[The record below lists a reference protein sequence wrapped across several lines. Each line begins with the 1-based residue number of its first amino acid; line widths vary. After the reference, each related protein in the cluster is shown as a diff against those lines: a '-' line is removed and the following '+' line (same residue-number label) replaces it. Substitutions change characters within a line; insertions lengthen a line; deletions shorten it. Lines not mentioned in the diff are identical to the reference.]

1 MKFKKK
7 HEHKEQSNKIIT
19 EWEKLVYPFPI
30 IKVNPI
36 YSKIT
41 KEARTKEELKKELEK
56 WKNLNLKK

>member
-56 WKNLNLKK
+56 